1 MRRAVI
7 ALVLALPLTLG
18 TAAAS
23 AHNGGSW
30 GWGHGPSGPRAAVA
44 GTVVSVDATAGTIVA
59 DAYVVT
65 PPTFS
70 GYPGHR
76 GGGPGRTETA
86 TQGGQGWGQQGEAEG
101 ALERV
106 PDHYADDA
114 RDDSGHDHH
123 ELEHEDRD

>member
-44 GTVVSVDATAGTIVA
+44 GTVVSVDATAGTFVA

-76 GGGPGRTETA
+76 GRRPRTRKWQSGRPGMGA
-86 TQGGQGWGQQGEAEG
+86 AGQAEG

-123 ELEHEDRD
+123 ELEHEDRA